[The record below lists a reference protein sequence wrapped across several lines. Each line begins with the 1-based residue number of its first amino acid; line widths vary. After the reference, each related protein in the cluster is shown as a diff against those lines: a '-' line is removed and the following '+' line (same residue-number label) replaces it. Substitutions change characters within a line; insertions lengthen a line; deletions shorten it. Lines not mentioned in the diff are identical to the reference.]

1 MLAKHAVSYSS
12 SNHWL
17 CCGCKQIAS
26 AVFIKPPL
34 ATCGL
39 TEQQAQA
46 RLTGDIDIF
55 VSKFKPMKNTLSGRD
70 EKTFMKIIVKVDTD
84 EVHFICCLEHWNS
97 ALLFDKQSC
106 LAVWLLMA
114 ACRLLFVSAYL
125 WTSLVCVC
133 AYLWNACS
141 RSIWWSKQSNA
152 LDAGQ
157 PTSLLVFQHAAVL
170 TVLAHLQVIG
180 CHMVGD
186 DAPEIMQGI
195 AIAMKCNATKAQ
207 FDATV
212 GIHPTAAEELV
223 TMRQRARRIQ
233 GSGTGR
239 GHEHER
245 MAGWCILAGHSF
257 TCTW

>member
-1 MLAKHAVSYSS
+1 MVTAHAAHSRFCCQICFLA
-12 SNHWL
+12 L
-17 CCGCKQIAS
+17 QIAS
-26 AVFIKPPL
+26 AVFVRPPL

-70 EKTFMKIIVKVDTD
+70 EKTLMKIIVKVDTD
-84 EVHFICCLEHWNS
+84 EVCAVIFVPHCKSGLSLLVAVYTITTHLAVHVLELMLCKHVRCS
-97 ALLFDKQSC
+97 ALLRCWCILCVSC
-106 LAVWLLMA
+106 LLWTE
-114 ACRLLFVSAYL
+114 RLL
-125 WTSLVCVC
+125 T
-133 AYLWNACS
+133 
-141 RSIWWSKQSNA
+141 
-152 LDAGQ
+152 DA
-157 PTSLLVFQHAAVL
+157 SCM
-170 TVLAHLQVIG
+170 QVIG

-207 FDATV
+207 FDSTI

-239 GHEHER
+239 GHEHGR
-245 MAGWCILAGHSF
+245 MAG
-257 TCTW
+257 